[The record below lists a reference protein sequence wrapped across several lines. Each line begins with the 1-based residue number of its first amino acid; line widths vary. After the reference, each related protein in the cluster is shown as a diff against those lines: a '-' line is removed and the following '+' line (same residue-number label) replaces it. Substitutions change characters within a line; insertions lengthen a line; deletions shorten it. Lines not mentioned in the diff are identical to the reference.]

1 MTASIAAPLGADLG
15 FDQPATRT
23 RARSRRSGATKQKR
37 ATAGSKT
44 RTRERTAPRT
54 SEILRRLLEDE
65 SRKSLTIEEIVSEL
79 EPRALPAS
87 LMVFTI
93 PEVLPIP
100 IPGISTA
107 VVIPTGIISYQMFR
121 GQEELN
127 LPSWLLDR
135 SVPRSAFAGCVSAI
149 LPFLEK
155 AEGKVRPRWRWASS
169 RTAKRF
175 IGFFVLLMAAIIA
188 LPIPFTNMPF
198 AIAIFIIALGLAE
211 EDGAL
216 ITLGILLGIALIAL
230 IGVVAFG
237 ILSLFGVAPQL

>member
-23 RARSRRSGATKQKR
+23 RARSRSSGATKQRR
-37 ATAGSKT
+37 ASTRSKT

-65 SRKSLTIEEIVSEL
+65 SRKSLTIEEIVSGL
-79 EPRALPAS
+79 GPRALPAS

-100 IPGISTA
+100 IPGLSTA

-127 LPSWLLDR
+127 LPRWLLDR
-135 SVPRSAFAGCVSAI
+135 SVPRSAFAGCVTAI

-169 RTAKRF
+169 RAAKRF

-198 AIAIFIIALGLAE
+198 AIAIFIIGLGLAE
-211 EDGAL
+211 EDGAM
-216 ITLGILLGIALIAL
+216 ISLGILLGIALIAL
-230 IGVVAFG
+230 IGVAAFG

>member
-1 MTASIAAPLGADLG
+1 MTASIAAPIGADLG
-15 FDQPATRT
+15 LDQPAARNRT
-23 RARSRRSGATKQKR
+23 RSNRRVETKQKR
-37 ATAGSKT
+37 SNARSKT
-44 RTRERTAPRT
+44 RTQDRSTPRA
-54 SEILRRLLEDE
+54 SEILRRLLQGE
-65 SRKSLTIEEIVSEL
+65 SRKSLTIEEIVSGL
-79 EPRALPAS
+79 GPRSMPTS

-100 IPGISTA
+100 IPGLSTA
-107 VVIPTGIISYQMFR
+107 VVIPTGIISYQMLR
-121 GQEELN
+121 GQEDLS
-127 LPSWLLDR
+127 LPRWLLDR
-135 SVPRSAFAGCVSAI
+135 SVPRSAFSACVNTI

-155 AEGKVRPRWRWASS
+155 AEGKVRPRWRWVSS
-169 RTAKRF
+169 RAAKRF

-216 ITLGILLGIALIAL
+216 ICLGLLLGIALIAL
-230 IGVVAFG
+230 IGVAAFG

>member
-15 FDQPATRT
+15 FDAPATRT
-23 RARSRRSGATKQKR
+23 RARSRSSGATKQRR
-37 ATAGSKT
+37 ASTRSRT

-65 SRKSLTIEEIVSEL
+65 SRKSLTIEEIVSGL
-79 EPRALPAS
+79 GPRALPAS

-100 IPGISTA
+100 IPGLSTA

-127 LPSWLLDR
+127 LPRWLLDR
-135 SVPRSAFAGCVSAI
+135 SVPRSAFAGCVTAI

-169 RTAKRF
+169 RAAKRF

-198 AIAIFIIALGLAE
+198 AIAIFIIGLGLAE
-211 EDGAL
+211 EDGAM
-216 ITLGILLGIALIAL
+216 ISLGILLGIALIAL
-230 IGVVAFG
+230 IGVAAFG

>member
-15 FDQPATRT
+15 FDPPATRT
-23 RARSRRSGATKQKR
+23 RARSRQSGTTKQKR
-37 ATAGSKT
+37 ATTGSKRRARG
-44 RTRERTAPRT
+44 RTTLRT
-54 SEILRRLLEDE
+54 SEILRQLLEDE
-65 SRKSLTIEEIVSEL
+65 SRKSFTIEEIISGL
-79 EPRALPAS
+79 GPRALPAS

-121 GQEELN
+121 GQELN
-127 LPSWLLDR
+127 LPRWLLDR
-135 SVPRSAFAGCVSAI
+135 SIPRAAFAGCVTAV

-198 AIAIFIIALGLAE
+198 AIAIFIIGLGLAE
-211 EDGAL
+211 EDGAM

-230 IGVVAFG
+230 LGVAAFG

>member
-23 RARSRRSGATKQKR
+23 RARSRSSGATKQRR
-37 ATAGSKT
+37 ASTRSRT

-65 SRKSLTIEEIVSEL
+65 SRKSLTIEEIVSGL
-79 EPRALPAS
+79 GPRALPAS

-100 IPGISTA
+100 IPGLSTA

-127 LPSWLLDR
+127 LPRWLLDR